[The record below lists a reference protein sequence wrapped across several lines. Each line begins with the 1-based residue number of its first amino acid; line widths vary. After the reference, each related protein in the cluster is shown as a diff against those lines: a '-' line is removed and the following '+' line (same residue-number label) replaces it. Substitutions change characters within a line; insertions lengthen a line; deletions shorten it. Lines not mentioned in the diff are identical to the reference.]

1 MKRNLTTITASIVFI
16 AVWFISVGYQ
26 RDSTMNEDQQS
37 LAVIAEINRCRTN
50 PANYAET
57 ALKRHLDRFLNDN
70 IYRDTNGDRI
80 QTMEGR
86 QRVLAAINELKNM
99 QPVEPLVYDE
109 DLTKAARFHCYDIG
123 PTDILSHN
131 SSDGTSM
138 GDRLRRFVKSPRA
151 LGENIDYGNS
161 TAEDIIVSLVIDD
174 GVPSR
179 GHLKN
184 NMNPTYRHA
193 GAAIGKHKQYGF
205 MCTIDFSN

>member
-1 MKRNLTTITASIVFI
+1 MKRKLITITASIVFI
-16 AVWFISVGYQ
+16 TVWFISVGYQ
-26 RDSTMNEDQQS
+26 RGSTMNDQKQS
-37 LAVIAEINRCRTN
+37 LAIIEEINRCRTN

-57 ALKRHLDRFLNDN
+57 TLKRHLNRFINDN
-70 IYRDTNGDRI
+70 IYRDTNGAHI

-109 DLTKAARFHCYDIG
+109 DLTKAARFHCNDTG
-123 PTDILSHN
+123 PAGIMDHE

-138 GDRLRRFVKSPRA
+138 GDRLRRFVKNPRA

-174 GVPSR
+174 GVPNR

-184 NMNPTYRHA
+184 IMNPTYRHA
-193 GAAIGKHKQYGF
+193 GAAIGKHKQYDF